1 MSLRWQIIR
10 IGISMQKKLVS
21 LVFAAVCLNSTAFAL
36 NFNFTTSGSVP
47 VNVQNAFAAAGQRW
61 SNLFTDSMTVNVTI
75 GWQALGSGILGQAGS
90 SSQNVSLSALRSAM
104 SADATSGDDN
114 TAVNSMGLASSI
126 DFLTNHNSTSSAV
139 YLDNNGST
147 NNTTLNIN
155 TANAKALGISTT
167 ASTDASITFSSS
179 FSWDFDPS
187 NGITAGQYDLV
198 GVATH
203 EIGHALGFTS
213 GVDALDTSN
222 GTQTENSRLLKP
234 MDLFRYSNRG
244 GFGLQ
249 RDFVADNTAKFFS
262 IDNGANLGSQFSRG
276 VVLGDGNQ
284 ASHWRDN
291 SGIGIMDPTAA
302 PGELMVISANDIQA
316 FDVIGYNLQSV
327 PEPFSM
333 VGLGLAVVAI
343 ARRKRK
349 NS

>member
-1 MSLRWQIIR
+1 
-10 IGISMQKKLVS
+10 MQKKLVT
-21 LVFAAVCLNSTAFAL
+21 LAFAALCLNTGAFAL
-36 NFNFTTSGSVP
+36 SFNFTTSGSVP
-47 VNVQNAFAAAGQRW
+47 TNVQNAFAQAGQRW
-61 SNLFTDSMTVNVTI
+61 SDLFSDNFTVNVTI
-75 GWQALGSGILGQAGS
+75 GWQALPTGVLGAAGS
-90 SSQNVSLSALRSAM
+90 SSQNVSLSTLRTAM
-104 SADATSGDDN
+104 MNDATSGDDT
-114 TAVNSMGLASSI
+114 TAVNSLGLGSSI
-126 DFLTNHNSTSSAV
+126 NFLTNHNSTNSNV

-167 ASTDASITFSSS
+167 ATTDASITFSSS
-179 FSWDFDPS
+179 FSWDFDPT
-187 NGITAGQYDLV
+187 NGITSGQYDLV
-198 GVATH
+198 GVAAH

-213 GVDALDTSN
+213 GVDGLDTAN
-222 GTQTENSRLLKP
+222 GSQSEDSRLLKTL
-234 MDLFRYSNRG
+234 DLFRYSNRG

-249 RDFVADNTAKFFS
+249 RDFVADNNAKFFS
-262 IDNGANLGSQFSRG
+262 INNGATLGSQFSRG
-276 VVLGDGNQ
+276 INLGDGNQ

-316 FDVIGYNLQSV
+316 FDVIGYNLKAV

-333 VGLGLAVVAI
+333 VGLGVAALAI